1 MSRLSMLLLACL
13 ALLSVDAVLAA
24 KSPGPSPYAAVDI
37 RNAGTEF
44 DNLPGFTRSRYARD
58 HALITPESRVYTGMF
73 GWKDTNAA
81 WFVTPAMAGSPQF
94 SMYQALMRPGGSS
107 GMPEPGTWRF
117 VFVMDGKISVQDD
130 LELTDGGGAAS
141 GRYNDLTHGHYAF
154 FPADH
159 LHKITS
165 SEGASVLIYEKKY
178 VPPTGGVADALG
190 PNPPAPTF
198 LVGYTDDLPNI
209 ETPGEVFGLKKLLPQ
224 TLEWDVNFHVMDFN
238 PGEHLYVKEIHYNQH
253 GLMLLEGKGVY
264 RLGDDWYSVQ
274 AGDVIWM
281 APYVTQWYAALGYKR
296 SRYIILKDTNR
307 DPINTYV
314 P

>member
-24 KSPGPSPYAAVDI
+24 KSPGPSPYAAVDL

-178 VPPTGGVADALG
+178 VPP
-190 PNPPAPTF
+190 PAEF
-198 LVGYTDDLPNI
+198 
-209 ETPGEVFGLKKLLPQ
+209 
-224 TLEWDVNFHVMDFN
+224 
-238 PGEHLYVKEIHYNQH
+238 
-253 GLMLLEGKGVY
+253 
-264 RLGDDWYSVQ
+264 
-274 AGDVIWM
+274 
-281 APYVTQWYAALGYKR
+281 
-296 SRYIILKDTNR
+296 
-307 DPINTYV
+307 
-314 P
+314 